1 MVKKLGTLLVLL
13 MTAVVSLAQS
23 VADSTLAILED
34 MSIPLVEK
42 MHVANTDFKD
52 NWYLGLYG
60 GAVSN
65 FGSDASHA
73 GFFQVMGPAAALTFG
88 KEITPVSGVRLQL
101 NYTRNT
107 GITDNQFVGE
117 FKDMIHDRFK
127 WNSYALN
134 IDYLLNFTN
143 LVMGFRENRKFHF
156 QGIVGIGGSVSRNYT
171 SGKYASA
178 QGVDNSHGAQLG
190 NQDKYQNRQHSL
202 INIRAGIAGT
212 FMVAR
217 NWNLHIEA
225 VENFLDNSY
234 DSNPTTKNT
243 WDGHL
248 DFMVG
253 VSYRFNNKGGQAPGF
268 YYPRHDMTV
277 YKQKLAEID
286 DIRDKTK
293 KRQQELEEQTDTI
306 DVEAHVIYTLI
317 AFDEGETAV
326 DRLQQTNIYT
336 TALAWS
342 RAPQSLIYITNSS
355 GVDDQLFQKRVKA
368 IGDILLERYEI
379 PSSRIRVCANESN
392 IRPTGD
398 YIVCIIN
405 D

>member
-1 MVKKLGTLLVLL
+1 MVRKLGTLFVLL
-13 MTAVVSLAQS
+13 LTAVVSFAQS

-34 MSIPLVEK
+34 MAVPLVEK
-42 MHVANTDFKD
+42 LHVANTDFKD
-52 NWYLGLYG
+52 NWYIGLYG
-60 GAVSN
+60 GVVSN

-107 GITDNQFVGE
+107 GVTDNQFVGD

-143 LVMGFRENRKFHF
+143 LICGFRENRKFHF

-178 QGVDNSHGAQLG
+178 QGIDNGHGAQLS

-202 INIRAGIAGT
+202 INIRAGVAGT

-248 DFMVG
+248 DFVVG

-286 DIRDKTK
+286 DLRDKTK
-293 KRQQELEEQTDTI
+293 KRRAVEQAHS
-306 DVEAHVIYTLI
+306 EA
-317 AFDEGETAV
+317 
-326 DRLQQTNIYT
+326 R
-336 TALAWS
+336 S
-342 RAPQSLIYITNSS
+342 RCEPS
-355 GVDDQLFQKRVKA
+355 GR
-368 IGDILLERYEI
+368 R
-379 PSSRIRVCANESN
+379 R
-392 IRPTGD
+392 
-398 YIVCIIN
+398 
-405 D
+405 

>member
-42 MHVANTDFKD
+42 MHVANADFKD

-178 QGVDNSHGAQLG
+178 QGVDNIHGPQVG

-277 YKQKLAEID
+277 YKQKMAEID

-317 AFDEGETAV
+317 AFDAGETAV

>member
-42 MHVANTDFKD
+42 MHVANADFKD

-317 AFDEGETAV
+317 AFDAGETAV